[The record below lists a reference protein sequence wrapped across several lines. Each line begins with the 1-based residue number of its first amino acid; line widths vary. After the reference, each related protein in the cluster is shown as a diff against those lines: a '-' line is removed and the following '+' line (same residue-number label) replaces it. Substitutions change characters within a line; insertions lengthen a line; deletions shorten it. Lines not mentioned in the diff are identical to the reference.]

1 MRATTEKTVFFTI
14 AGLVSAAIFALPALP
29 ALSAENAAQFPDFSG
44 MWGRNA
50 FNFEALPSGPAPL
63 VNLKRTADGTGDA
76 LQLVGDYK
84 NPILKP
90 EAAERVRQYGEI
102 SKLGRDYPDPSNSC
116 GPWAPPF
123 TFAMELGMQMLPKKD
138 GITILY
144 AQDDQVRHVRMN
156 ASHPARVTPSAMGD
170 SVGHY
175 EGDTLVI
182 DTIGIKTGVLG
193 LVDRYGSSRS
203 DEFHLVE
210 RYRLIDGAAAKEAQE
225 RHEKVDG
232 RVGGRPGAVAI
243 IPDTTIKGLQLQF
256 TVEDP
261 KTFTTPWS
269 ANVTYR
275 RSSEEWQE
283 QVCAE
288 DNGNYLNENSH
299 PIPQAAKPDF

>member
-1 MRATTEKTVFFTI
+1 MTI
-14 AGLVSAAIFALPALP
+14 GRLLFGLMCGSVLVWPAIGAQDAA
-29 ALSAENAAQFPDFSG
+29 SVPDFTG

-50 FNFEALPSGPAPL
+50 FNFEPLPSGPVPL
-63 VNLKRTADGTGDA
+63 VNLKRVKDGTGDA
-76 LQLVGDYK
+76 LQLVGDYM

-90 EAAERVRQYGEI
+90 EAADRVRQYGEI

-116 GPWAPPF
+116 GAWAPPF
-123 TFAMELGMQMLPKKD
+123 TFAMELGMQMLQKKD
-138 GITILY
+138 GITFLY
-144 AQDDQVRHVRMN
+144 AQDDQVRHVRLN
-156 ASHPARVTPSAMGD
+156 ASHPARLTPTPMGD

-175 EGDTLVI
+175 EGDTLVV
-182 DTIGIKTGVLG
+182 DTVGIKTGVLG
-193 LVDRYGSSRS
+193 LVDRYGTPRS
-203 DEFHLVE
+203 DAFHLVE

-232 RVGGRPGAVAI
+232 RVGGRPGAMAI
-243 IPDTTIKGLQLQF
+243 VPDTNIKGLQLQF

-283 QVCAE
+283 QVCA
-288 DNGNYLNENSH
+288 DDTGNYLNENSH
-299 PIPQAAKPDF
+299 PIPRADRPDF